1 VFPIVG
7 PSSRLYVG
15 AMNTTSDNPEAENQ
29 TPPRALRRPIHD
41 RMLAG
46 VAAGLANYFDVDVTA
61 VRVALAVL
69 AVVGGAGVAIYIA
82 GWLLM
87 PEEGSEQSIASEF
100 IRSRQA
106 GSH

>member
-1 VFPIVG
+1 
-7 PSSRLYVG
+7 
-15 AMNTTSDNPEAENQ
+15 MNKITDDPKVDNQ
-29 TPPRALRRPIHD
+29 SGPRALRRPTDD

-46 VAAGLANYFDVDVTA
+46 VAAGIANYFDVDVTA
-61 VRVALAVL
+61 IRVAFAVL
-69 AVVGGAGVAIYIA
+69 ALVGGAGVAIYVA

-87 PEEGSEQSIASEF
+87 PEEGSDESIASEF

>member
-1 VFPIVG
+1 MNKTLDDPQLDNH
-7 PSSRLYVG
+7 SS
-15 AMNTTSDNPEAENQ
+15 
-29 TPPRALRRPIHD
+29 PRALRRPTHG

-69 AVVGGAGVAIYIA
+69 SLIGGAGVAIYVA

-87 PEEGSEQSIASEF
+87 PEEGSDESIASEF
-100 IRSRQA
+100 IRSHQA

>member
-1 VFPIVG
+1 
-7 PSSRLYVG
+7 
-15 AMNTTSDNPEAENQ
+15 MNTTTDDPEVDNQ
-29 TPPRALRRPIHD
+29 DGPRVLRRPLHG

-46 VAAGLANYFDVDVTA
+46 VAAGLADYFDVDVTA

-69 AVVGGAGVAIYIA
+69 ALVGGAGVAVYIA

-87 PEEGSEQSIASEF
+87 PEEGSDESIASEF

-106 GSH
+106 GTH

>member
-1 VFPIVG
+1 
-7 PSSRLYVG
+7 
-15 AMNTTSDNPEAENQ
+15 MNKTTDDPEVDNQ
-29 TPPRALRRPIHD
+29 SGPRALRRPLHD

-46 VAAGLANYFDVDVTA
+46 VAAGVANYFDVDVTA
-61 VRVALAVL
+61 IRVALAVL
-69 AVVGGAGVAIYIA
+69 ALVGGAGVAIYIA

-87 PEEGSEQSIASEF
+87 PEEGSDESIASEF